1 MRGGLSPSSGLMM
14 CEIVN
19 SFGQRNF
26 TFVRKKSR
34 KSQGIL
40 EPSGCGNHV
49 PASNVSDMK

>member
-40 EPSGCGNHV
+40 ETSGCGNHV